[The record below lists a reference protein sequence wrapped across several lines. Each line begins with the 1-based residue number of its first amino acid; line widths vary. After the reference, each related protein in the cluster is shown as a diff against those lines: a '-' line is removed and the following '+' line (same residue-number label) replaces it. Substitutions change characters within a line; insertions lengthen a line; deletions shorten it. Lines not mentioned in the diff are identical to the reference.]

1 MPITGVLKHTH
12 THKDTQE
19 KWPLFLNTDTEV
31 ESKVNHN
38 YFFSPSNSC
47 LFSTTD
53 QILHGA
59 PLPPVTILMQALV
72 RSDQLPTAFR
82 WVRREHLLPFTLSS
96 PLGGRPTG
104 RFLRRAIFCFCC
116 AGLGSIAVS
125 ASNKNINNDNNSRN
139 YFA

>member
-1 MPITGVLKHTH
+1 MQTISVEPPFQATNTETSESVTDRKYINAWWQEWNLILIPVSTYLLVTVTVLVKTFFRQITESVNANNWSAKTHTH
-12 THKDTQE
+12 TQNTQE

-59 PLPPVTILMQALV
+59 PLPPVTILM
-72 RSDQLPTAFR
+72 
-82 WVRREHLLPFTLSS
+82 
-96 PLGGRPTG
+96 
-104 RFLRRAIFCFCC
+104 
-116 AGLGSIAVS
+116 
-125 ASNKNINNDNNSRN
+125 
-139 YFA
+139 